1 MALPPRAAAVY
12 VLLSKP
18 DTDPGT
24 PRDTGTTINGYIDMG
39 TPKPYQPSQH
49 SFWSSQQWYQDY
61 PADDVAKVHLGLV
74 NAGIDGDY
82 DPSVGAFGNKIYMQ
96 GYSEN
101 QEVDATFPD
110 NIVYSYDPTPSP
122 GPADPVPDPNGGT
135 GTNTTPSTSPSGI
148 PGAFYLPRWSSDTPY
163 QVTDTSVGEGSVWP
177 KKNTDY
183 FITPSGFTSYTGG
196 PSQFGPW
203 SVDLSVANLQSEVL
217 NLQTS
222 SYEHY
227 DFTQGTF
234 DYKQT
239 AKVKMYIDANICCW
253 NDGTVITGTVTFQSI
268 DVETE
273 AVGRTAS
280 VSPDFTASYGFAG
293 MLAKTGSTITDS
305 GTQSFSVTIEAGY
318 APIEITIPTQTGTI
332 TFINDFS
339 VDSVTPPA

>member
-18 DTDPGT
+18 DTNPGT
-24 PRDTGTTINGYIDMG
+24 PRDTGTNINGFMYMG

-74 NAGIDGDY
+74 NAGIGGDY
-82 DPSVGAFGNKIYMQ
+82 DPAFGVFGNRLYMQ
-96 GYSEN
+96 SYSGN
-101 QEVDATFPD
+101 LEVDATFPD

-122 GPADPVPDPNGGT
+122 GPADPVPDPNGDI
-135 GTNTTPSTSPSGI
+135 GTNTDPSSSGSGI
-148 PGAFYLPRWSSDTPY
+148 PGYFYLPRWSSDTPY
-163 QVTDTSVGEGSVWP
+163 DVTNSGTFEGSVWP

-183 FITPSGFTSYTGG
+183 FITPNGFTGYTGG
-196 PSQFGPW
+196 PLQFGPW
-203 SVDLSVANLQSEVL
+203 SVDLTVANLQSEVL
-217 NLQTS
+217 NLQTTT
-222 SYEHY
+222 YEYY
-227 DFTQGTF
+227 DFTQANF

-239 AKVKMYIDANICCW
+239 ATVKLYLDANICCW
-253 NDGTVITGTVTFQSI
+253 NDGTIITGTVTFQSI

-293 MLAKTGSTITDS
+293 MLAKTGSTITDA

-318 APIEITIPTQTGTI
+318 APVEITIPQIAGAI
-332 TFINDFS
+332 SFINDFS
-339 VDSVTPPA
+339 IASVTPPA